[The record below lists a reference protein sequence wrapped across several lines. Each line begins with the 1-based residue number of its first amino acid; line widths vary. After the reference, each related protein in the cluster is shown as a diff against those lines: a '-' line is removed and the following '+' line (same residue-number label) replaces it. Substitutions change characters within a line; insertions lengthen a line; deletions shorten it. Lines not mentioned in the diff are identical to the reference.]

1 MYFSYGIVQYMI
13 TNIIQFLSQYPLN
26 GTDAVSI
33 KEWKKSCLVAW
44 NSTVVDYLSQE
55 ESHYSSSILSTL
67 LANFDSLA
75 QLTEEKKRQTATVW
89 SMEQRRAS
97 IQSLLSRPQF
107 EQRTEA
113 WYLDA
118 LGLLSASQFSIILK
132 NTRSRGQLVLQKA
145 ICTPIDTSARK
156 TVVLTEDLN
165 PFTWGIRFEPV
176 VKQIY
181 QHLTETTVVDLGRLK
196 HADDPRLAAS
206 PDGLIVEGPDKTIGR
221 FVEFKA
227 PVTRQ
232 ILNKVPEEYM
242 AQMQIQMEVGCVEEC
257 DYLEVKFQSKYNAST
272 WSEIPDD
279 AAYKGTIYII
289 GDEEGQLLRYE
300 YSPLQLIDWLP
311 NLQGTEQLL
320 ERIPWWTSKWFLK
333 TVGRSREWFASV
345 QPAIQSFW
353 EDVQKAKE
361 GTFVLQESSRKPKD
375 PVCKIIIEQ
384 EEEQPQM
391 QIEPETT

>member
-1 MYFSYGIVQYMI
+1 MCFSAKIVQYMF

-26 GTDAVSI
+26 GTDSASI
-33 KEWKKSCLVAW
+33 EEWKKSCLAAW
-44 NSTVVDYLSQE
+44 TYSVESFLSNQE
-55 ESHYSSSILSTL
+55 AAYSATIFSTL
-67 LANFDSLA
+67 LANFDQLA
-75 QLTEEKKRQTATVW
+75 QLIETKKRQTTTLW
-89 SMEQRRAS
+89 SMEARRAS

-145 ICTPIDTSARK
+145 ICTPIDTNARK

-181 QHLTETTVVDLGRLK
+181 QHLTSTNVVDLGRLK
-196 HADDPRLAAS
+196 HVDDPRLAAS
-206 PDGLIVEGPDKTIGR
+206 PDGLVVEGPDQTIGR

-232 ILNKVPEEYM
+232 IVNKVPEEYM
-242 AQMQIQMEVGCVEEC
+242 AQMQIQMEVGSVEEC

-272 WSEIPDD
+272 WSEMPDD
-279 AAYKGTIYII
+279 AAYKGLIYVVA
-289 GDEEGQLLRYE
+289 DQEDQLLRYE
-300 YSPLQLIDWLP
+300 YSPLQRIDWSP
-311 NLQGTEQLL
+311 SIQENEQVV
-320 ERIPWWTSKWFLK
+320 ETIPWWTSKWFLK
-333 TVGRSREWFASV
+333 
-345 QPAIQSFW
+345 QL
-353 EDVQKAKE
+353 DVQE
-361 GTFVLQESSRKPKD
+361 NGLLLCNLQYKVYGK
-375 PVCKIIIEQ
+375 
-384 EEEQPQM
+384 M
-391 QIEPETT
+391 